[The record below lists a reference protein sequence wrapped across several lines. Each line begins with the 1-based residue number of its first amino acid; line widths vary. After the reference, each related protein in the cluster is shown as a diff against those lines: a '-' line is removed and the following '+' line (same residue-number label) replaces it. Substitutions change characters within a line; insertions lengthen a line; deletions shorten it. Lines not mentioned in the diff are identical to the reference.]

1 VQTRSQALVHA
12 LLASL
17 LPPADAPIHDADV
30 LDELGVDAAVLVSIA
45 GELEELEPDSGD
57 FPIVPLAFAET
68 VGDLVELVESWSQRD
83 ETAGPIDDLGLRS
96 RVRIRRWPGA

>member
-1 VQTRSQALVHA
+1 M
-12 LLASL
+12 
-17 LPPADAPIHDADV
+17 LPPADALLHDADV

-57 FPIVPLAFAET
+57 FPIVPLAYAKT

-83 ETAGPIDDLGLRS
+83 ETAHPIDDAGPPS
-96 RVRIRRWPGA
+96 RVRLRCWPGA